1 VITNI
6 LYYRGFHMPE
16 DSQVLMSDTKENVY
30 AFVSWG
36 HRGHDHIV
44 IGFTTTCALST
55 YHH

>member
-1 VITNI
+1 
-6 LYYRGFHMPE
+6 MPE

-44 IGFTTTCALST
+44 IGLCFNCLAKSI
-55 YHH
+55 HHYKWFYGV

>member
-1 VITNI
+1 
-6 LYYRGFHMPE
+6 MSE

-36 HRGHDHIV
+36 HRVHDRIV

-55 YHH
+55 YHQ

>member
-1 VITNI
+1 
-6 LYYRGFHMPE
+6 MPE

-36 HRGHDHIV
+36 HRGHDYIV
-44 IGFTTTCALST
+44 PNWIYNYCAIST

>member
-1 VITNI
+1 
-6 LYYRGFHMPE
+6 MPE

-44 IGFTTTCALST
+44 IGFTTTCAFVCSIKQ
-55 YHH
+55 